1 MTDRGLS
8 QTRRRGNGADFS
20 AAERKTGSI
29 GDRKRCLSPL
39 AGQSQNPGD
48 LAFGRRGR
56 GCRES
61 ETGAGGG
68 ADGERR
74 CDGERVA
81 SERQPLRWVDASV
94 GAAGDGLG
102 EFAVE
107 QRIDRPNLNSGA
119 AIGFDQFGEHDG
131 GGGAESGGRCDGF
144 LGDLARVPVIC
155 CYAAARIV
163 FRKWA
168 TRSHAQLSPGNGP

>member
-81 SERQPLRWVDASV
+81 TEREPLRWVDASV

-102 EFAVE
+102 KVPVQVRVDLA
-107 QRIDRPNLNSGA
+107 NLNSGA
-119 AIGFDQFGEHDG
+119 AVSVDQFGEHDD
-131 GGGAESGGRCDGF
+131 GGGAESGRRRNGF
-144 LGDLARVPVIC
+144 LRDLERVPVIC

-168 TRSHAQLSPGNGP
+168 TRSHAQLSLVSGV

>member
-8 QTRRRGNGADFS
+8 QTRRRGNGANFS
-20 AAERKTGSI
+20 GTEWETGSI
-29 GDRKRCLSPL
+29 GDRKRRLSPL
-39 AGQSQNPGD
+39 AGQSQNPAD

-81 SERQPLRWVDASV
+81 TEREPLRWVDASV

-102 EFAVE
+102 KVPVQVRVDLA
-107 QRIDRPNLNSGA
+107 NLNSGA
-119 AIGFDQFGEHDG
+119 AVSVDQFGEHDG

-144 LGDLARVPVIC
+144 LRDLARLVPVC
-155 CYAAARIV
+155 GERPAGIV

-168 TRSHAQLSPGNGP
+168 TSSHAQLSLVSGV